1 MKRTC
6 SALALAALAMMA
18 MMALPGRAET
28 PAPVSAPVAYDAEL
42 AKSLGGNE
50 NGMRRY
56 VFVVLRTGSN
66 KVPAGQERTEMFAGH
81 MANIQRLANER
92 KLAYAGPLDGVDGAR
107 GIFIFAVDSIDEA
120 KALVATDPVI
130 IKGEMVA
137 EYHSH
142 FGSAGLM
149 MVNQVHNK
157 IMKPAAK

>member
-1 MKRTC
+1 MKTML
-6 SALALAALAMMA
+6 SAILLAALASTA
-18 MMALPGRAET
+18 QAQVQRP
-28 PAPVSAPVAYDAEL
+28 PAYDAEL

-50 NGMRRY
+50 NGMRKY
-56 VFVVLRTGSN
+56 VFVVLRTGPN
-66 KVPAGQERTEMFAGH
+66 KVPAGQERTDMFAGH

-107 GIFIFAVDSIDEA
+107 GIFIFAVESIDEA

-137 EYHSH
+137 EYHTH

-149 MVNQVHNK
+149 MVNQVHSQ
-157 IMKPAAK
+157 ISKPAAK

>member
-1 MKRTC
+1 MKGIGC
-6 SALALAALAMMA
+6 AALLAALLLGGNAQA
-18 MMALPGRAET
+18 QATAT
-28 PAPVSAPVAYDAEL
+28 PAYDAEL
-42 AKSLGGNE
+42 AKSLGGND

-56 VFVVLRTGSN
+56 VFVVLRSGPN
-66 KVPAGQERTEMFAGH
+66 KVPAGPERTEMFAGH

-107 GIFIFAVDSIDEA
+107 GIFIFAVESIDEA

-137 EYHSH
+137 EYHTH

-149 MVNQVHNK
+149 MVNQVHGK
-157 IMKPAAK
+157 ISKPAAK

>member
-1 MKRTC
+1 MKRVL
-6 SALALAALAMMA
+6 SAILLAALACSEQA
-18 MMALPGRAET
+18 QAQSPPT
-28 PAPVSAPVAYDAEL
+28 TAPAYDAEL

-50 NGMRRY
+50 NGMRKY
-56 VFVVLRTGSN
+56 VFVVLRTGPN

-107 GIFIFAVDSIDEA
+107 GIFIFAVESIDEA
-120 KALVATDPVI
+120 KALVATDPVV

-137 EYHSH
+137 EYHMH

-149 MVNQVHNK
+149 MVNQVHSK

>member
-1 MKRTC
+1 MKTML
-6 SALALAALAMMA
+6 SAILLAAVACTA
-18 MMALPGRAET
+18 QAQVQKP
-28 PAPVSAPVAYDAEL
+28 PAYDAEL
-42 AKSLGGNE
+42 AKSLGGND
-50 NGMRRY
+50 NGMRKY
-56 VFVVLRTGSN
+56 VFVVLRTGPN

-107 GIFIFAVDSIDEA
+107 GIFIFAVESIDEA

-137 EYHSH
+137 EYHTH

-149 MVNQVHNK
+149 MVNQVHSQ
-157 IMKPAAK
+157 ISKPAAK

>member
-1 MKRTC
+1 MKAT
-6 SALALAALAMMA
+6 LAAILLVMLASSA
-18 MMALPGRAET
+18 QAQAT
-28 PAPVSAPVAYDAEL
+28 PAYDAEL

-50 NGMRRY
+50 NGMRKY
-56 VFVVLRTGSN
+56 VFVVLRTGPN

-120 KALVATDPVI
+120 RALVATDPVI

-137 EYHSH
+137 EYHTH

-149 MVNQVHNK
+149 MVNQVHSQ

>member
-1 MKRTC
+1 MKTML
-6 SALALAALAMMA
+6 SAILLAAVACTA
-18 MMALPGRAET
+18 QAQVQKT
-28 PAPVSAPVAYDAEL
+28 PAYDAEL
-42 AKSLGGNE
+42 AKSLGGND
-50 NGMRRY
+50 NGMRKY
-56 VFVVLRTGSN
+56 VFVVLRTGPN

-107 GIFIFAVDSIDEA
+107 GIFIFAVESIDEA

-137 EYHSH
+137 EYHTH

-149 MVNQVHNK
+149 MVNQVHSQ
-157 IMKPAAK
+157 ISKPAAK